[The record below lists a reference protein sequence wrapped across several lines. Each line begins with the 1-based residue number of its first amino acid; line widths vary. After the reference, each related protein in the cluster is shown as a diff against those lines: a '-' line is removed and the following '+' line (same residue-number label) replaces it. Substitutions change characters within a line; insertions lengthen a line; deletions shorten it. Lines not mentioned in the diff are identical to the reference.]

1 MAIQDWFC
9 FDNSSGAVANLPQ
22 PYNTLSSVRLNNIKS
37 QYTTQDTAA
46 RNINHCTLSYPPI
59 QAIHEIILTKVNVAN
74 ALPFVNGIGKNNQFA
89 FAQFKKEDDSDLPF
103 AEKIYYIAAYS
114 FTNGLVMVG
123 KYDTLADTY
132 EQVDTANL
140 DKFACTAIFM
150 ALHYAAM
157 TDTEYNNCFNSIE
170 SSLDSSTGF
179 DNNHQTEMGILC
191 DNLYRR
197 LKKQGESYSILTNGT
212 VQPLTRTQISAGRFV
227 PTEQIGDVSILQ
239 DNYNG
244 NNTSTTTASAPTD
257 NSDFVGKYKNPNR
270 ILTDEEIA
278 LVPEVKSHIVIPKF
292 VKTVCEHIQLSFDKP
307 IKMGNAMF
315 RGIAGT
321 GKTTAAKL
329 VAAGLSLPYGNV
341 TCSADTQIF
350 DLLGSI
356 IPDTS
361 MSVGNPALDAEREK
375 YAAMGGINYDTVSR
389 EMNFPDVQTIAF
401 DPVTAYQL
409 ITGAEKASATAEECM
424 KLIMQNVIGKVQEL
438 CSSSNGQ
445 VSYKYVETPLVKAI
459 KNGWV
464 CEIQEPTVIIQQ
476 GVLVGLNSLLE
487 QDGNIVLPTG
497 EVIKRHP
504 DAVIIITTNTSYE
517 GCRAM
522 NQSVTDRMNLIFDI
536 PNPTVDRM
544 KQIAMSA
551 TGCTDETMVRKMAE
565 CVLDIEAYCK
575 NKYITD
581 GSVGMRGLID
591 WVNSYMI
598 TTDPVKSAE
607 LTVLSKAT
615 TDEDDR
621 DGIRTACLNTKF

>member
-1 MAIQDWFC
+1 MSIQDWFC
-9 FDNSSGAVANLPQ
+9 FDNSSNAVMALPV
-22 PYNTLSSVRLNNIKS
+22 PYNNSLNSTRITGTKS
-37 QYTTQDTAA
+37 QYTTQNTTT
-46 RNINHCTLSYPPI
+46 RNINYCTLSYPPI
-59 QAIHEIILTKVNVAN
+59 KAVQEIILAMNGC
-74 ALPFVNGIGKNNQFA
+74 PEYGIGKNAQFA
-89 FAQFKKEDDSDLPF
+89 FAQTKVNNEDF
-103 AEKIYYIAAYS
+103 RTAAYS
-114 FTNGLVMVG
+114 FTNGLIMTG
-123 KYDTLADTY
+123 KYNPITDTY
-132 EQVDTANL
+132 EQVDTERL
-140 DKFACTAIFM
+140 DKYSCTAIFM
-150 ALHYAAM
+150 ALHYAAII
-157 TDTEYNNCFNSIE
+157 DAEYDNCFSSI
-170 SSLDSSTGF
+170 SDSYSASTGF
-179 DNNHQTEMGILC
+179 DTRVVEMGILC

-212 VQPLTRTQISAGRFV
+212 VQPLTRNQISAGRFF

-239 DNYNG
+239 DNSNEV
-244 NNTSTTTASAPTD
+244 NTSTTVTSPTD

-270 ILTDEEIA
+270 ILTAEEQA
-278 LVPEVKSHIVIPKF
+278 LVPEVKSYLVIPKF
-292 VKTVCEHIQLSFDKP
+292 VKTVCEHIQLSFNKP

-329 VAAGLSLPYGNV
+329 VAAGLGLPYGSV

-356 IPDTS
+356 LPDTN
-361 MSVGNPALDAEREK
+361 MSVGNPTLDAEREK

-409 ITGAEKASATAEECM
+409 ITGVEKASATAEECM
-424 KLIMQNVIGKVQEL
+424 NLIMQKVIYKVQEL
-438 CSSSNGQ
+438 CSSSTGQ

-459 KNGWV
+459 KNGWL

-504 DAVIIITTNTSYE
+504 DAVVIITTNTSYE

-544 KQIAMSA
+544 TNIVMSA
-551 TGCTDETMVRKMAE
+551 TGCTDEAMVRKMAQ

-591 WVNSYMI
+591 WVNSWMI
-598 TTDPVKSAE
+598 TNEPIKSAE

-615 TDEDDR
+615 TDEDER
-621 DGIRTACLNTKF
+621 EGIRTSCLNTKF

>member
-1 MAIQDWFC
+1 MSIQNWFC
-9 FDNSSGAVANLPQ
+9 FDNSKDAVKTLPS
-22 PYNTLSSVRLNNIKS
+22 PYDTLGSVRLNGVKS
-37 QYTTQDTAA
+37 QYTTQDTTT
-46 RNINHCTLSYPPI
+46 RNIDHCTLSFPPI
-59 QAIHEIILTKVNVAN
+59 QAVHEIVFAN
-74 ALPFVNGIGKNNQFA
+74 NGIKTEGGIGKNSQFA
-89 FAQFKKEDDSDLPF
+89 FAQVKVTNEDF
-103 AEKIYYIAAYS
+103 RIAAYS

-123 KYDTLADTY
+123 KYNPLLDTY
-132 EQVDTANL
+132 EQLDTSNL
-140 DKFACTAIFM
+140 DSLTCTAIFM
-150 ALHYAAM
+150 ALHYAAFN
-157 TDTEYNNCFNSIE
+157 DTEYNDCFMSIAGSYNS
-170 SSLDSSTGF
+170 SNGGF
-179 DNNHQTEMGILC
+179 DNTREVEMGTLC

-197 LKKQGESYSILTNGT
+197 LKKQGESYSILASGT
-212 VQPLTRTQISAGRFV
+212 VQPLTRTHISAGRFV
-227 PTEQIGDVSILQ
+227 PTEQIGTVSILQ
-239 DNYNG
+239 GKYEEEN
-244 NNTSTTTASAPTD
+244 TTTSASATTD
-257 NSDFVGKYKNPNR
+257 NSDFVGKYKNTNR
-270 ILTDEEIA
+270 ILTAEEQA
-278 LVPEVKSHIVIPKF
+278 LVPEVKSHLIIPAF
-292 VKTVCEHIQLSFDKP
+292 VKMVCEHIQMSFDKP

-329 VAAGLSLPYGNV
+329 VAAGLGLPYGNV

-356 IPDTS
+356 IPDTN
-361 MSVGNPALDAEREK
+361 MRIGNPALDAEREK

-409 ITGAEKASATAEECM
+409 ITGVDKASATAEECM
-424 KLIMQNVIGKVQEL
+424 NLIMQKVISKVQEL
-438 CSSSNGQ
+438 CVSSEGQ

-544 KQIAMSA
+544 TQIAMSA
-551 TGCTDETMVRKMAE
+551 TGCTDETMVRKMAQ

-581 GSVGMRGLID
+581 GSVGNRGLID

-598 TTDPVKSAE
+598 TNNPVKSAE

-615 TDEDDR
+615 TNEDDR
-621 DGIRTACLNTKF
+621 DGIRTSCINTQF

>member
-1 MAIQDWFC
+1 MSVQDWFC
-9 FDNSSGAVANLPQ
+9 FDNSKDALKKLPQ
-22 PYNTLSSVRLNNIKS
+22 PYNTLDKTKRTGIKS
-37 QYTTQDTAA
+37 QYTTQATTT
-46 RNINHCTLSYPPI
+46 RNINHCTLSFPPI
-59 QAIHEIILTKVNVAN
+59 QAVHEIVL
-74 ALPFVNGIGKNNQFA
+74 ALNSAPECGVGKNSQFA
-89 FAQFKKEDDSDLPF
+89 FAQVKVNNED
-103 AEKIYYIAAYS
+103 YRIAAYS
-114 FTNGLVMVG
+114 FANGLVMVG
-123 KYDTLADTY
+123 KYNPLVDTY
-132 EQVDTANL
+132 EQVDTGNL
-140 DKFACTAIFM
+140 DKYSCTAIFM
-150 ALHYAAM
+150 ALFYVAD
-157 TDTEYNNCFNSIE
+157 TDAEFENCFQSIT
-170 SSLDSSTGF
+170 SAYDSSSGF
-179 DNNHQTEMGILC
+179 ALCENEMGILC

-227 PTEQIGDVSILQ
+227 PTEQIGEVSILQ
-239 DNYNG
+239 DNFNEV
-244 NNTSTTTASAPTD
+244 NTSSTASAPTD
-257 NSDFVGKYKNPNR
+257 NSNFVGKYKNPNR
-270 ILTDEEIA
+270 ILTAEEKA
-278 LVPEVKSHIVIPKF
+278 LVPEVKSYLVIPKF

-329 VAAGLSLPYGNV
+329 VAAGLGLPYGNV

-409 ITGAEKASATAEECM
+409 ITGVEKASATAEECM
-424 KLIMQNVIGKVQEL
+424 SLIMQKVIYKVQEL

-459 KNGWV
+459 KNGWL

-504 DAVIIITTNTSYE
+504 DAVVIITTNTNYE

-544 KQIAMSA
+544 TNIAMSA
-551 TGCTDETMVRKMAE
+551 TGCTDEAMVRKMAQ

-591 WVNSYMI
+591 WVNSWMI
-598 TTDPVKSAE
+598 TNEPIKSAE

-621 DGIRTACLNTKF
+621 EGIKISCLNTKF